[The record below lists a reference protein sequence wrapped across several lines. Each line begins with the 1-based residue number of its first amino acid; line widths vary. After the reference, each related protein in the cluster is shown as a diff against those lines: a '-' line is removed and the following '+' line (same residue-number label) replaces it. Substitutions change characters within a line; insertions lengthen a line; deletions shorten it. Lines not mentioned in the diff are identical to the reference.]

1 MAEQLT
7 VNQLVAGSTPAWA
20 ATLRTASIKAY
31 SPTEAV
37 LFFQKKFSLDK
48 FGQLFSRPFSALFQ
62 SVKWSALPLFAPLFA
77 PLFTPKNRPS
87 EPASPQLQPAA
98 HSAPF
103 RHSRP
108 HKNPPSSRTFSPR
121 RNALSKPPLGN
132 APRAGT
138 HAALRSRRLRR
149 STASPAAPIPPKNPS
164 PDGSGTVTTVSTPF
178 E

>member
-20 ATLRTASIKAY
+20 ATLKTASIKAY

-132 APRAGT
+132 APVP
-138 HAALRSRRLRR
+138 ALMPPCAPD
-149 STASPAAPIPPKNPS
+149 ASAAAPQAPPHRFRPKTRAPTA
-164 PDGSGTVTTVSTPF
+164 PAP
-178 E
+178 